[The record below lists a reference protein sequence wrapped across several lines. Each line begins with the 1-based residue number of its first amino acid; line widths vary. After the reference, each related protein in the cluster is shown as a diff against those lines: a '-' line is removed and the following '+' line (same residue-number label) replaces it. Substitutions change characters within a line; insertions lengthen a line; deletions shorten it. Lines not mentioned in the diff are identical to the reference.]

1 MCLHPRVRHNT
12 DTLVGQKKF
21 KKLGQQRM
29 PRAKEIFPLAILV
42 TRAIST
48 PVTKKGIKIT
58 GVAG

>member
-1 MCLHPRVRHNT
+1 
-12 DTLVGQKKF
+12 
-21 KKLGQQRM
+21 M

-58 GVAG
+58 GVAGWKERREEDVKCNVGDETVRVL